1 MGSICYSWNDTPFAW
16 MDTPFTWKE
25 GCVIQKIIENVG
37 DGGPSPRVRE
47 RLKTLTDDEKQTL
60 IGLFIRL
67 DVDELVFETKVN
79 KNKNTKVKVKL
90 KDVEVLM
97 KEQKNIKVDVTIIK
111 D

>member
-25 GCVIQKIIENVG
+25 GCVIQKIINTGV
-37 DGGPSPRVRE
+37 GGPSPRVRE
-47 RLKTLTDDEKQTL
+47 RLKKLTDDEKQTL
-60 IGLFIRL
+60 IGLFVRL
-67 DVDELVFETKVN
+67 DVNEIVFETNVN
-79 KNKNTKVKVKL
+79 KTKNTKVSVKL

>member
-1 MGSICYSWNDTPFAW
+1 MGSICYSWDDTPFAW
-16 MDTPFTWKE
+16 METPFTWKE
-25 GCVIQKIIENVG
+25 GCVIQKIVEG
-37 DGGPSPRVRE
+37 GGGGPSPRVRE
-47 RLKTLTDDEKQTL
+47 RLKKLTDDEKQTL
-60 IGLFIRL
+60 IGLFVRL
-67 DVDELVFETKVN
+67 NVDELVFETNVN

>member
-1 MGSICYSWNDTPFAW
+1 

-25 GCVIQKIIENVG
+25 GCVIQKIINTGV
-37 DGGPSPRVRE
+37 GGPSPRVRE
-47 RLKTLTDDEKQTL
+47 RLKKLTDDEKQTL
-60 IGLFIRL
+60 IGLFVRL
-67 DVDELVFETKVN
+67 DVDEIVFETNVN
-79 KNKNTKVKVKL
+79 KTKNTKVSVKL

>member
-25 GCVIQKIIENVG
+25 GCVIQKIIAA
-37 DGGPSPRVRE
+37 GGIGPRIRKKMKE
-47 RLKTLTDDEKQTL
+47 LRKDEVATL
-60 IGLFIRL
+60 IGLFVRL
-67 DVDELVFETKVN
+67 DVDEIVFETKVN
-79 KNKNTKVKVKL
+79 KTKNNKVTVKL

-97 KEQKNIKVDVTIIK
+97 KEQKNIKVDVTILK

>member
-25 GCVIQKIIENVG
+25 GCVIQKIIAA
-37 DGGPSPRVRE
+37 GGIGPRIRKKMKE
-47 RLKTLTDDEKQTL
+47 LRKDEVATL
-60 IGLFIRL
+60 IGLFVRL
-67 DVDELVFETKVN
+67 DVDEIVFETKVN
-79 KNKNTKVKVKL
+79 KTKNNKVTVKL